1 MIDTEI
7 AATCERCGV
16 EITESNDAF
25 VSRRGADPN
34 VDRAVGVRPIRDD
47 VHPAGGAQIMEPYV
61 TDLDPDGEISEARDA
76 VYVQLDEWDIDP
88 LQAADV
94 QALLRGLIGYQFW
107 TFELIAE
114 LKRIY
119 AAEPT
124 HRTSIQRVLAWSPE
138 VEI

>member
-1 MIDTEI
+1 
-7 AATCERCGV
+7 
-16 EITESNDAF
+16 
-25 VSRRGADPN
+25 
-34 VDRAVGVRPIRDD
+34 
-47 VHPAGGAQIMEPYV
+47 MEPYV